1 MIKTKIE
8 ETQENEIRSKLEE
21 ITLELVKLWDEL
33 DKIEI
38 KIIKLPYNKLEKLR
52 PLSDEKWRIKLRIDY
67 LEEQRN
73 RFINLLNVK
82 W

>member
-21 ITLELVKLWDEL
+21 ITMELVKLWDEL
-33 DKIEI
+33 DKIEV
-38 KIIKLPYNKLEKLR
+38 KIIKLPYNRLEKLK
-52 PLSDEKWRIKLRIDY
+52 PLSDEKWKIKLRIDY
-67 LEEQRN
+67 LEEQRK
-73 RFINLLNVK
+73 RFINLLNIK

>member
-52 PLSDEKWRIKLRIDY
+52 PLSDEKWKIKLRMDY

>member
-52 PLSDEKWRIKLRIDY
+52 PLSDEKWRIKLRMDY